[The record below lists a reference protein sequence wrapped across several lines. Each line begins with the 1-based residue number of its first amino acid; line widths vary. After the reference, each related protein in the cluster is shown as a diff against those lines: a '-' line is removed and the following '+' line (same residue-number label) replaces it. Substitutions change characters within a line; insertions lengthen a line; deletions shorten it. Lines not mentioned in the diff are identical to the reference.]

1 MPSMHTPN
9 QSSKIRKTRERER
22 EAWERERERERESK
36 KKKKSKASK
45 EEVPRFNPGK
55 GLKLPITC
63 QEIVLVR
70 RNWKNGM
77 KLVVGKMKIGVMG
90 VDISEWPLE
99 CGL

>member
-22 EAWERERERERESK
+22 EAWERERERERERESK

-55 GLKLPITC
+55 SLKFPMTC

-70 RNWKNGM
+70 RNWNNGM
-77 KLVVGKMKIGVMG
+77 KLVVGKVKI
-90 VDISEWPLE
+90 
-99 CGL
+99 